1 MYDFSTCGEGGE
13 DKSSMPDLS
22 ISKITKKKPINSI
35 TFINMSVILNKMIRI
50 HITFGRRLQN
60 LFKNLIDKC
69 FSLVLKLK
77 GLK

>member
-1 MYDFSTCGEGGE
+1 
-13 DKSSMPDLS
+13 
-22 ISKITKKKPINSI
+22 
-35 TFINMSVILNKMIRI
+35 MSVILNKMIRI

-60 LFKNLIDKC
+60 LFKNLIDKR